1 MSPEDKNKQSPSKKK
16 ISKRTKKPQTNQK
29 PKKPQNSFRIFL
41 AQMKKGA

>member
-1 MSPEDKNKQSPSKKK
+1 MISEEQNEQSPSKKK

-41 AQMKKGA
+41 A